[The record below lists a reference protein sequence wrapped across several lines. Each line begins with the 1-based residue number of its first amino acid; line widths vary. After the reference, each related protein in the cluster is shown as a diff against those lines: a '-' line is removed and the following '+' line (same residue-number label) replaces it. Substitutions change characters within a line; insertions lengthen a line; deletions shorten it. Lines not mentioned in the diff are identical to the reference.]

1 MDIKVRIKSLTL
13 EKLSNKNLY
22 FVSFVASDTKVVCN
36 KIFVNV
42 LKNNQISQILENTLF
57 DLPVSKDIFSFL
69 SSHSKETF
77 IITLDNT
84 SNSLVKVELV
94 YD

>member
-1 MDIKVRIKSLTL
+1 MKNIPRIFIGENIKPGI
-13 EKLSNKNLY
+13 
-22 FVSFVASDTKVVCN
+22 
-36 KIFVNV
+36 
-42 LKNNQISQILENTLF
+42 QI
-57 DLPVSKDIFSFL
+57 PVSKDIFSFL